1 MSHTA
6 HPNWFEKEV
15 RMRSHAVWEHEGR
28 MDGRADDNWARAAK
42 EIDDE
47 CRSAA
52 AGTNAHFTPPHLII
66 SKLPTRH

>member
-1 MSHTA
+1 
-6 HPNWFEKEV
+6 
-15 RMRSHAVWEHEGR
+15 MRSHAVWEREGR

-52 AGTNAHFTPPHLII
+52 AGTNTHFTPPHLTI